1 MTQEEFNNLSQRFY
15 KASKIQSIIFKLQE
29 QLEKLDN
36 TECYSYDG
44 LICSLQHILPQD
56 CCEKLEGSLKEMCRK
71 VLQEQIKIHEKEFEE
86 L

>member
-29 QLEKLDN
+29 KLEKIDN

-44 LICSLQHILPQD
+44 LICDLQHIMPQD
-56 CCEKLEGSLKEMCRK
+56 CCEKLEGSLKEMCRTF
-71 VLQEQIKIHEKEFEE
+71 LQEQLQIHEKE
-86 L
+86 LKKL